1 MSFIKFLQG
10 IGDRLG
16 ILESV
21 SGAGAVP
28 ETRIQTR
35 TVSLK
40 DLATEIR
47 SVEVRALAD
56 SPAELAAPA
65 EKIYEAAGISLTPVT
80 RTINKVREI
89 IGGDAC
95 RQKPREAVQKTVLES
110 LASEGISA
118 ETLVKDAIARD
129 QALDSF
135 ESRLHEKM
143 QDRNQSCKNRA
154 LEIEQQIKNLQE
166 EKEELNANLKAVED
180 QWREWRK
187 IKRAHERELASLVS
201 YLVDH
206 PVITT
211 DDDDE

>member
-21 SGAGAVP
+21 SGAGEVP

-47 SVEVRALAD
+47 SGEIRALAD
-56 SPAELAAPA
+56 SPAELAVPA
-65 EKIYEAAGISLTPVT
+65 EKIYEAAGISLTPVI
-80 RTINKVREI
+80 RTINKVSEI
-89 IGGDAC
+89 IANDAC

-135 ESRLHEKM
+135 ESRLQEKM

-166 EKEELNANLKAVED
+166 EKERLDANLKAVED

-187 IKRAHERELASLVS
+187 IKRAHERELAFLVS

-211 DDDDE
+211 DNEDE